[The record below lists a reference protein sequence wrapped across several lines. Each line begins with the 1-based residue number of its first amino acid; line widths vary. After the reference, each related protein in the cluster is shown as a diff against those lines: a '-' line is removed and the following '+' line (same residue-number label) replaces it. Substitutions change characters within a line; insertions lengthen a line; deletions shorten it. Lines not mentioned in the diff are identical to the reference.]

1 MADAKSQR
9 TVLIVDDDQG
19 LLRLLSKALSR
30 AGYKTAAAASGKAAV
45 EWLDAH
51 AADLALLDLKL
62 PDMEGHELI
71 TRIQRCKHPA
81 PFIII
86 TGQGDERV
94 AVEMMKSG
102 AMDYIVKDA
111 EFLNVVPT
119 DVDRALK
126 QIESEKR
133 LAAAEEALR
142 KEHAFSA
149 AILDTSGAMMIV
161 LDREGK
167 IIRFNRACE
176 QTTGYS
182 FDEVKGK
189 FIWDIFIPSEE
200 LSSVKAVF
208 KKLYSGKFPIKSE
221 NHWVSKSG
229 EARLIAWSRT
239 ALLNDNGAVE
249 YIIGSGIDITDRKR
263 LEHEVI
269 EISGREQRRI
279 GQDLHDGICQHLAG
293 TELMSQVLEQ
303 NLARQ
308 HRPEARQAAQI
319 AAHVREAISQT
330 RMLAR
335 GLSPVELESNGLM
348 SALQELASNTSKL
361 FGVPCHFRCG
371 TPVLIQNNNAATHL
385 YRVAQE
391 AINNAIKHGK
401 AGNITILLSLTDG
414 TGTLAIEDDG
424 VGFPRKAVENRGMG
438 LRIMKYRAGM
448 IGASLEVRRAGT
460 TGTLVLCTF
469 PKNL

>member
-1 MADAKSQR
+1 MAEPKSQR
-9 TVLIVDDDQG
+9 TILIVDDDLG

-30 AGYKTAAAASGKAAV
+30 TGYKTATASSGKAAI
-45 EWLDAH
+45 EWLDSKR
-51 AADLALLDLKL
+51 ADLALLDLKL
-62 PDMEGHELI
+62 PDMEGQELI
-71 TRIQRCKHPA
+71 TRIQNCKHPA

-126 QIESEKR
+126 QIESEKK
-133 LAAAEEALR
+133 LLLAEEALR

-149 AILDTSGAMMIV
+149 AILDTSGAMMVV
-161 LDREGK
+161 LDREGR

-176 QTTGYS
+176 QTTGYTCE
-182 FDEVKGK
+182 EVKGK
-189 FIWDIFIPSEE
+189 FIWDMFVPSEE

-221 NHWVSKSG
+221 NHWINKSG
-229 EARLIAWSRT
+229 ESRLIAWSRT
-239 ALLNDNGAVE
+239 ALLNDSGAVE
-249 YIIGSGIDITDRKR
+249 YVIGSGIDITERKR

-293 TELMSQVLEQ
+293 TELMSQVLER
-303 NLARQ
+303 NLSRQ
-308 HRPEARQAAQI
+308 HRAEARQAAQI

-361 FGVPCHFRCG
+361 FGVPCHFRCE
-371 TPVLIQNNNAATHL
+371 TPVLIQDNNAATHL

-391 AINNAIKHGK
+391 AINNALKHGK
-401 AGNITILLSLTDG
+401 AGSISISLSVADANA
-414 TGTLAIEDDG
+414 TLAIEDDG
-424 VGFPRKAVENRGMG
+424 VGFPRKPVENRGMG
-438 LRIMKYRAGM
+438 LRIMNYRAGM
-448 IGASLEVRRAGT
+448 IGASLDVRRAGT
-460 TGTLVLCTF
+460 TGTIVVCIF